1 MGRPKEPGRVR
12 IDIKILPNTLFKIDQ
27 QKRKGDRSANSRGK
41 VIDSMF
47 NKKGK

>member
-1 MGRPKEPGRVR
+1 MR